1 MATDVRV
8 CKYDTLTQ
16 GWHTFITVSL
26 ISYSADYQSHVR
38 INTHT
43 ETISVLF
50 DYYYFIFTVLW
61 FFFSRT
67 DLAID
72 VPEFLDL
79 NRLRA
84 TGLQPGEEELPDLM
98 PPIVLPED
106 TRGTDTQMSK
116 CSSPVC
122 KVHSLIWAS
131 VFCEKSLAWFQFES
145 DLVRFIPSTF
155 GLWVCVATS

>member
-1 MATDVRV
+1 MDTDVRV

-38 INTHT
+38 INTHWNDQCF
-43 ETISVLF
+43 IWLLLLLF
-50 DYYYFIFTVLW
+50 LQFYV
-61 FFFSRT
+61 FFSRT

-145 DLVRFIPSTF
+145 DLVRCIPSTF